1 MPRGPQFRKLTLDKK
16 VAEPGAD
23 QQEYY
28 YTTKEL
34 AGLLNISPS
43 TLSYYR
49 TQGVGPKFRR
59 IGYRSCRYL
68 KTDVQ
73 AYLAEREGLMGSD
86 QSSYSLLSKPASLR

>member
-1 MPRGPQFRKLTLDKK
+1 MPRGPQFKKLTLDKK
-16 VAEPGAD
+16 VLDPGAD
-23 QQEYY
+23 HQEYY

-34 AGLLNISPS
+34 AGLLNVSPS

-68 KTDVQ
+68 KTDVL
-73 AYLAEREGLMGSD
+73 AYLTEREGLMGSD
-86 QSSYSLLSKPASLR
+86 QPSYPLLAKPASHR